1 MKILGLGKVTKK
13 DGVVTRRRYIV
24 EITETEADM
33 ITGVAGKV
41 HISGRYKPG
50 GLVNVAA
57 IYDKVK
63 RINERHAEIKA
74 AALELQSDAADMA
87 NAIPLTGD

>member
-1 MKILGLGKVTKK
+1 MEILGLGKITKDQSGTVTE
-13 DGVVTRRRYIV
+13 RRYIV

-33 ITGVAGKV
+33 ITGVAGRP

-50 GLVNVAA
+50 RDINIAT

-63 RINERHAEIKA
+63 RINVSHAEIIA
-74 AALELQSDAADMA
+74 AAAEINADADDIA
-87 NAIPLTGD
+87 NALPLT